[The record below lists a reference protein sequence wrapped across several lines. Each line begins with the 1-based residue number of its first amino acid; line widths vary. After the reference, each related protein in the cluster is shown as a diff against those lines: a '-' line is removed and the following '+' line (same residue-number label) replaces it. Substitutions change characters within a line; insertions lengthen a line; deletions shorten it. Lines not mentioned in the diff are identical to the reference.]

1 MHFQHMFFFNLFLIF
16 FWKFFTLSA
25 VGKGG
30 GQTLVW
36 NFPHFFFMGSL
47 NHLFFLR
54 FMVYKLFFLRL
65 MMASKETSIK
75 QLLWVVSNTQLPN
88 KCHRMSVH
96 CCIFHLSTYLLQH
109 YNKSHPFLDAR
120 KPHLPT
126 GG

>member
-1 MHFQHMFFFNLFLIF
+1 MHFKHMFFSTFLDFFLEIF
-16 FWKFFTLSA
+16 HSF
-25 VGKGG
+25 GRREGG
-30 GQTLVW
+30 GSDPSVEFSTL
-36 NFPHFFFMGSL
+36 FFMGSL